1 MDKLRLTPEINIIVF
16 GIRCASVV
24 DACWFESEKTGKATV
39 FMPPEKMQQIY
50 NLPIRNGLS
59 GLEEAIGSKFLRRSS
74 KPSHFIVNH
83 SRILEVC
90 RADSK

>member
-1 MDKLRLTPEINIIVF
+1 MDKLCLTPEINIVVF

-39 FMPPEKMQQIY
+39 FMPPEKMREIY
-50 NLPIRNGLS
+50 NLPIRDGIN
-59 GLEEAIGSKFLRRSS
+59 GLEEAIRAKFLRRSS
-74 KPSHFIVNH
+74 KPGHFIVNH

-90 RADSK
+90 RR